1 MESTKSQDSHHY
13 AQNRGGS
20 RISGKGFI
28 CINAWEVR
36 FAEFILFFL
45 NIPCKENN
53 LVLFF
58 LFS

>member
-28 CINAWEVR
+28 CINASEVR
-36 FAEFILFFL
+36 FADFISFFK
-45 NIPCKENN
+45 NPIMIYIYI
-53 LVLFF
+53 
-58 LFS
+58 S